1 MSNFRFQDYV
11 TSGAFTLS
19 LARSQVVTLHR
30 IASGLSD
37 HYPCAATTAL
47 ERKGLIAPVAAPE
60 DYAPDRQEYRA
71 TAAGLMVA
79 ALLTEAGLT
88 QDQRDA
94 TAAEVARLH
103 QEVEDRRAEAH
114 TARTAARSALAR
126 LQKSETDLANER
138 AMRGRGKL
146 IVPVLR
152 RDPLPNASHADLD
165 AMVRE

>member
-19 LARSQVVTLHR
+19 LARSQVMALHR
-30 IASGLSD
+30 IASGAS
-37 HYPCAATTAL
+37 HYACAATAAL

-60 DYAPDRQEYRA
+60 DFAPDRQEYRA
-71 TAAGLMVA
+71 TGAGLMVA

-94 TAAEVARLH
+94 TAAEVARLQ
-103 QEVEDRRAEAH
+103 QEIEDRRAEAH

-126 LQKSETDLANER
+126 LDRAETDLANER
-138 AMRGRGKL
+138 AKQQRGKL
-146 IVPVLR
+146 TVPILR
-152 RDPLPNASHADLD
+152 RDPLPNASRAELD